1 MDDKDL
7 SKFERDKQAL
17 LEKIHKAADIAK
29 DTPELMQAVL
39 EIAVGYRSWRRRRHN
54 RPATCAAGIGALAG
68 KLASGAVIAI
78 SVPGLSDP
86 VEIRLK

>member
-7 SKFERDKQAL
+7 SNFERDKQAL

-39 EIAVGYRSWRRRRHN
+39 EIAVGYGV
-54 RPATCAAGIGALAG
+54 A
-68 KLASGAVIAI
+68 K
-78 SVPGLSDP
+78 
-86 VEIRLK
+86 E